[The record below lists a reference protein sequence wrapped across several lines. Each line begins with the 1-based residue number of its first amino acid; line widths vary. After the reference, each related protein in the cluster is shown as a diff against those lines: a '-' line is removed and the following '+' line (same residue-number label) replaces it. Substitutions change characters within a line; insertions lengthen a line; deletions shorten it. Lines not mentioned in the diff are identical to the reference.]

1 MDGFFRIL
9 KKAVSEL
16 ICTRLYFLLIFLK
29 DPTSP
34 LSREEQQKKV
44 WQAQSNKN
52 VLVKK
57 TMDAIFPY
65 VSQHFNIFLSKFL
78 ILITLNLLTFFF
90 LKDPT
95 SSLSKE
101 EQQKKAWQAQ
111 SQKNILV
118 KKTME
123 AIGWKYVSQHLTKT
137 IFYHDLLFW

>member
-1 MDGFFRIL
+1 M
-9 KKAVSEL
+9 
-16 ICTRLYFLLIFLK
+16 
-29 DPTSP
+29 
-34 LSREEQQKKV
+34 SREEQQKKV

-65 VSQHFNIFLSKFL
+65 VSQH
-78 ILITLNLLTFFF
+78 LNNFFIKTYFDNLEFGYPFFIF

-95 SSLSKE
+95 SSLSRE

-123 AIGWKYVSQHLTKT
+123 AIGWEYVSQHLTKT
-137 IFYHDLLFW
+137 IFHQNFLF